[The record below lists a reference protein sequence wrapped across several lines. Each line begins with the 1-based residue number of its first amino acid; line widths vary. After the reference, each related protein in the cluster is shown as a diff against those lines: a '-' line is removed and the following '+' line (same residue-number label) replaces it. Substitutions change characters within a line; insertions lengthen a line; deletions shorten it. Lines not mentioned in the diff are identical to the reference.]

1 MTTANALV
9 AFLDGKALPDEEAR
23 ALWKDFSEHMDEH
36 RGDMAGFA
44 AKRGWASVA
53 PEYRDGRAVLVV
65 RTTPGAPGL
74 PPAAKP
80 AKKPQ
85 QGGGG
90 RPQGGPRKPKP
101 GAKKGPPPGRGGGGA
116 SRKGPAP
123 KAGAKPGPKR

>member
-1 MTTANALV
+1 MTTANALA
-9 AFLDGKALPDEEAR
+9 AFLDGKALPDDEAR

-53 PEYRDGRAVLVV
+53 PEYRGGQAVLVV

-80 AKKPQ
+80 TKKPA

-90 RPQGGPRKPKP
+90 RPPGGGKPRP
-101 GAKKGPPPGRGGGGA
+101 KKGPPPARGGGGGG
-116 SRKGPAP
+116 RKGPPP
-123 KAGAKPGPKR
+123 KAGPKR